1 MQGTNTTVYEVT
13 DFQQDVLEAS
23 YQIPVLVDFWAPWC
37 GPCRI
42 LGPVLERL
50 ARKHAGR
57 WKLVKVNTD
66 EHPELAMAYGIR
78 GIPAVKLFVKGEI
91 AGEFVGA
98 LPEHAIEQWLAEV
111 LPSESK
117 ALMTQAEQLLEEGRL
132 REAEPLVR
140 QLLATTPDEDKGR
153 VLLARIRVFDNP
165 GEAERL
171 LEGLDIAEASYLQQ
185 IEGIRTLIRLWR
197 LKNQP
202 DALPEGPGRNL
213 YLEAIE
219 ALSRKDF
226 DTAVERLIDLLRKD
240 RYYDNDGARKAGV
253 AIFTLLGSRHPVTQ
267 RWRRTFDMWLY

>member
-1 MQGTNTTVYEVT
+1 MQGTNVAVYEVT

-78 GIPAVKLFVKGEI
+78 GIPAVKLFVNGEVV
-91 AGEFVGA
+91 GEFVGA
-98 LPEHAIEQWLAEV
+98 LPEHAVEQWLAEV
-111 LPSESK
+111 LPSETK
-117 ALMTQAEQLLEEGRL
+117 ALLAQAEQLLEEGKL

-140 QLLATTPDEDKGR
+140 RLLAAAPEEDKAR
-153 VLLARIRVFDNP
+153 VLLARIRIFDNP
-165 GEAERL
+165 DEAERL
-171 LEGLDIAEASYLQQ
+171 LEGQDVAEAGYLQQ
-185 IEGIRTLIRLWR
+185 IEAIRTLARLLR
-197 LKNQP
+197 LKHQP
-202 DALPEGPGRNL
+202 EALPEGPGRAF

-219 ALSRKDF
+219 ALARKDF
-226 DTAVERLIDLLRKD
+226 DTAVERLIDVLRKD

>member
-117 ALMTQAEQLLEEGRL
+117 ALLTQAEQLLEEGRL